1 MAVMTNDG
9 GPGNALAERL
19 NHLFETVHP
28 PYTAREVADAIN
40 AQAGAEIISAAHL
53 SQWQIGQGSNPGHSP
68 LLAIARFFG
77 VDIGYFCNEV
87 TDDEADR
94 VALPSSVRDADVRSI
109 GLRAQGL
116 SQASL
121 AAVRAVIEN
130 ARRLEG
136 LDHFKVL

>member
-9 GPGNALAERL
+9 NPENALAERL
-19 NHLFETVHP
+19 NHLFQTVHP

-40 AQAGAEIISAAHL
+40 AQAGAEIISAPQL
-53 SQWQIGQGSNPGHSP
+53 SQLQTGQGSDPSHSQ

-87 TDDEADR
+87 ADDEPDR
-94 VALPSSVRDADVRSI
+94 VALLSSVRDPGARSI
-109 GLRAQGL
+109 ALRAQGL

-130 ARRLEG
+130 TRRLEG
-136 LDHFKVL
+136 LDHFKAP